1 MCIRDSYA
9 DGAIQSKEREARANA
24 VKAERAL
31 DAARRDARLQAQQAW
46 HAVSTGARRIAALN
60 TANRSAG
67 LQQDAA
73 NTGREVGIRT
83 QDDVLNAQSQSF
95 STDRDRRQA
104 IYDYM
109 TARLQL
115 AAATGDLGDETL
127 AGVNA
132 LMK

>member
-1 MCIRDSYA
+1 M
-9 DGAIQSKEREARANA
+9 
-24 VKAERAL
+24 
-31 DAARRDARLQAQQAW
+31 
-46 HAVSTGARRIAALN
+46 
-60 TANRSAG
+60 
-67 LQQDAA
+67 QQDAA

-127 AGVNA
+127 TGVNA

>member
-1 MCIRDSYA
+1 
-9 DGAIQSKEREARANA
+9 
-24 VKAERAL
+24 
-31 DAARRDARLQAQQAW
+31 DARLQAQQAW

-60 TANRSAG
+60 TANLSAG

-127 AGVNA
+127 TGVNA